1 MKFSMRRVPF
11 IAFLVSVLLTPIL
24 FNPAGAAYADPHC
37 ERCPYTCADLGLGK
51 KDCSQLSESRG
62 LCCLDLTSKGLKL
75 ALAQKSALDSEP
87 EAHDSCPPGFHPSE
101 QRCTNDERRHG
112 CKDVRTPGGLGCKNR

>member
-1 MKFSMRRVPF
+1 MKFSVRSIF
-11 IAFLVSVLLTPIL
+11 LTAAFVAVLLFPVL
-24 FNPAGAAYADPHC
+24 VASAHADPHC

-75 ALAQKSALDSEP
+75 ALAQKNALDAAP
-87 EAHDSCPPGFHPSE
+87 EVQDSCPPGFRPSE
-101 QRCTNDERRHG
+101 QKCTNDERRHG
-112 CKDVRTPGGLGCKNR
+112 CKDVRTPRGLGCKNR